1 MIGRDCR
8 CPGCG
13 TCDAAS
19 EVERLRERLAV
30 ERTPNGAGKWNAE
43 RGLREKAERERDEA
57 RAKADTYER
66 DWYEAKSEFGTATAK
81 LREKVRTLEAALT
94 TETRVSLD
102 YQNQRDEVRKD
113 FDSLEADAARVTLAY
128 LHGDKIELDEAV
140 YALMSNGRDKW
151 WEAYKPVGLRGED
164 DD

>member
-1 MIGRDCR
+1 MSWSNTG
-8 CPGCG
+8 
-13 TCDAAS
+13 
-19 EVERLRERLAV
+19 
-30 ERTPNGAGKWNAE
+30 E
-43 RGLREKAERERDEA
+43 RGWAYRGESPMPSEKDLTLEALLHERENLIRERDEA